1 VSLETRKP
9 GYHIAWKTVTYR
21 SVVLL
26 ILAGA
31 ALFLIAVRL
40 TFPQFSEN
48 SIKAAGGLIDIDV
61 HPFAG
66 SREFSAPGGSTR
78 SLRCLTSTGE
88 YKSEAI

>member
-1 VSLETRKP
+1 M
-9 GYHIAWKTVTYR
+9 
-21 SVVLL
+21 
-26 ILAGA
+26 GA
-31 ALFLIAVRL
+31 AIGEPSGRDGQRDA
-40 TFPQFSEN
+40 SEVAATATTATPEV
-48 SIKAAGGLIDIDV
+48 SGDQASAGGLIDIDV